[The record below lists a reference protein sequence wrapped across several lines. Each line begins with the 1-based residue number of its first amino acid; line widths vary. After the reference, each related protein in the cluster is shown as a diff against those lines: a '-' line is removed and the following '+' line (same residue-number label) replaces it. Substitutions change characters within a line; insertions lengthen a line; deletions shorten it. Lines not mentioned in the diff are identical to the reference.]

1 MLSLFVNSEGGLT
14 TAGCV
19 LSIGV
24 MVVCVLAGLALSDL
38 TEKNRTFSAR
48 RLAYCAMAVALAY
61 VTSFIKPFEL
71 PYGGS
76 VTLLSMLFIVLVGNW
91 YGVKTGVLVGFAYGV
106 LQFLQE
112 PYFLSLFQVCC
123 DYVLAFAALGLSGLF
138 RKRKNGLLIGYIA
151 AVLARGFFH
160 SLGGYLYW
168 MDYMPEN
175 FPQSLRTL
183 YPIIYNYSYLLAEG
197 VITVIIIRLPA
208 VSNALERIR
217 KSAVR

>member
-1 MLSLFVNSEGGLT
+1 M
-14 TAGCV
+14 

-24 MVVCVLAGLALSDL
+24 MVVCVLAGLALSDR

>member
-1 MLSLFVNSEGGLT
+1 
-14 TAGCV
+14 
-19 LSIGV
+19 
-24 MVVCVLAGLALSDL
+24 MVVCVLAGLALSDR